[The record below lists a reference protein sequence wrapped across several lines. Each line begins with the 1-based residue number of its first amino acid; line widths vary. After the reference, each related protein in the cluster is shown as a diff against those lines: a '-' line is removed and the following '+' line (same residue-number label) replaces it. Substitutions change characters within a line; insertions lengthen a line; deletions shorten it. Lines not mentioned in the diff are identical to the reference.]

1 MKTNDIDIFEMFL
14 ATAALGIAAPFV
26 GAGICATILSFL

>member
-1 MKTNDIDIFEMFL
+1 MKTNDNDIFEMFL

-26 GAGICATILSFL
+26 GAGIYATILSFL